1 MSAHYSTR
9 EASGCVGC
17 VAAMGSVLVVLGATA
32 YACWWIAGRLT
43 GSAL

>member
-17 VAAMGSVLVVLGATA
+17 LAAIAILGGAVAAAANAIRKLAQGWQV
-32 YACWWIAGRLT
+32 
-43 GSAL
+43 